1 MDQAARAFETLDP
14 AWSRGREL
22 WQQLLE
28 KGEPFWPKHLA
39 APLSSLLA
47 LGMPLR
53 LAQKVQAA
61 LLDAVVEK
69 PELNQYQLLLD
80 MADGLA
86 RVL

>member
-1 MDQAARAFETLDP
+1 
-14 AWSRGREL
+14 
-22 WQQLLE
+22 
-28 KGEPFWPKHLA
+28 
-39 APLSSLLA
+39 
-47 LGMPLR
+47 MPLR
-53 LAQKVQAA
+53 RAQKGQAA